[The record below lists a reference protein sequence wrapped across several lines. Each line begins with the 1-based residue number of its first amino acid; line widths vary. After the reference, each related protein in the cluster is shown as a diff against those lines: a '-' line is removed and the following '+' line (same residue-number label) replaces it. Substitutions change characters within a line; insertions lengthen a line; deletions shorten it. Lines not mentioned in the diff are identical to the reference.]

1 MMTHAIRG
9 GLIGLVIGALIIFWG
24 HNAHADSVNIGFGP
38 SMDGDTN
45 PKYGSIEVEKDWG
58 DFALV
63 GNLTGIFAGPAFAV
77 VSIIPSIKVVTPSG
91 LFLRGGVGPAY
102 TTQVNDRLSSPAQI
116 NIEMAGGLWN
126 PMGEVGVKGDHWSN
140 GSIVGG
146 GPNLGADTLQA
157 YLGVHF

>member
-1 MMTHAIRG
+1 MKWILLV
-9 GLIGLVIGALIIFWG
+9 GLLLSSSAW
-24 HNAHADSVNIGFGP
+24 ADGVGIAFGP
-38 SMDGDTN
+38 SMDGGTN

-63 GNLTGIFAGPAFAV
+63 VNTTGVFAGPAFAII
-77 VSIIPSIKVVTPSG
+77 SIIPSIKVVTPAG

-102 TTQVNDRLSSPAQI
+102 TTQVNDRLSSPGQI

-126 PMGEVGVKGDHWSN
+126 ELGEVGFKGDHWSN

-157 YLGVHF
+157 YLAAHFNIF